1 MMRVLGLLAL
11 TCFAACSSQPVSWK
25 PQAVRQERPL
35 LQRGWSFVESEKE
48 ILGLEAG
55 STQVSYSAP
64 LVVGEKLVFGSER
77 FGLTVLGKRSGQ
89 LLWQKRFPEPV
100 AAQPLAQEERLFV
113 GTESGSL
120 HQFDLES
127 GNQKW
132 EVNLSAPVTGSMLF
146 AFDRLL
152 VATADEALHAVDP
165 ATGKVMW
172 VYRRPAFAGT
182 GIRGGGHPAAINGKI
197 WMGFSDG
204 ALVSIDPQTGGM
216 DSERIFR
223 DNLKFTDV
231 DARVIGYKDGL
242 LVTTYDGKLRHLRK
256 DGSLAWEFAAGG
268 ARTPLLVE
276 GGTVYL
282 PSSDGTVYAINADT
296 GKESWR
302 HVFHRGV
309 PTGLALGQ
317 GGEKTVLVVTGSEEK
332 VLALN
337 PVNGEL
343 LGQSSLGRGSGSYS
357 PVAVD
362 DGGRTFYVL
371 SSFSRIY
378 QYRLN

>member
-1 MMRVLGLLAL
+1 MKKTLAL
-11 TCFAACSSQPVSWK
+11 VGLTLLSACSGHQVSWK
-25 PQAVRQERPL
+25 PQAVRAEQPL
-35 LQRGWSFVESEKE
+35 LQRGWSFVEAEKE
-48 ILGLEAG
+48 ILDLEAG
-55 STQVSYSAP
+55 STQISYSSP

-77 FGLTVLGKRSGQ
+77 FGLTVLAKRSGQ

-113 GTESGSL
+113 GTQSGTL

-127 GNQKW
+127 GNQQW
-132 EVNLSAPVTGSMLF
+132 EVALSAPVHGSMLI

-152 VATADEALHAVDP
+152 VATMDEALHAVDP

-172 VYRRPAFAGT
+172 TYRRPAFSGT
-182 GIRGGGHPAAINGKI
+182 GIRGGGHPAAIGGKV

-204 ALVSIDPQTGGM
+204 ALVSLDPQTGTM

-223 DNLKFTDV
+223 DNLKFTDI

-242 LVTTYDGKLRHLRK
+242 LVTTYDGKLRLLRK
-256 DGSLAWEFAAGG
+256 DGSLAWEYNAGG

-276 GGTVYL
+276 GGTVFL

-302 HVFHRGV
+302 YVFNRGV
-309 PTGLALGQ
+309 PTGVALVNRGDQ
-317 GGEKTVLVVTGSEEK
+317 PVLVVTASEEK

-337 PVNGEL
+337 PVNGQL
-343 LGQSSLGRGSGSYS
+343 LDQTSLGRGSGSYS

-362 DGGRTFYVL
+362 NGTFYVL